1 MYNGGIENMV
11 KQSKSN
17 EAYDRALN
25 LISQFM
31 TNREYCTDIDYEA
44 LVVLLAGLMD
54 IMSEGNKAIIK
65 ELLQLSGLD
74 KDVSLA
80 ANRVIEHGGKLNGQ
94 YNKHE

>member
-17 EAYDRALN
+17 EAYARALDI
-25 LISQFM
+25 ISQFM

-44 LVVLLAGLMD
+44 LVVLLAGLMN
-54 IMSEGNKAIIK
+54 IMSENNKALIK

-80 ANRVIEHGGKLNGQ
+80 ADRIIKHGGKLYEQ

>member
-25 LISQFM
+25 LISEFM
-31 TNREYCTDIDYEA
+31 ANREYCTDIDYEA
-44 LVVLLAGLMD
+44 LVILLAGLMG
-54 IMSEGNKAIIK
+54 IMSENNKALIN

-74 KDVSLA
+74 EEVSLA
-80 ANRVIEHGGKLNGQ
+80 ANRVMKYRGKLNEQ
-94 YNKHE
+94 YNKSE

>member
-17 EAYDRALN
+17 EAYDRALD
-25 LISQFM
+25 LISKFM
-31 TNREYCTDIDYEA
+31 TNREYCTDIDYDA

-54 IMSEGNKAIIK
+54 IMSENDKALIK
-65 ELLQLSGLD
+65 ELLQLSDLG

-80 ANRVIEHGGKLNGQ
+80 ADRIIKHGGKLNGQ

>member
-25 LISQFM
+25 LISGFM
-31 TNREYCTDIDYEA
+31 ANREYCTDIDYEA
-44 LVVLLAGLMD
+44 LVILLAGLMG
-54 IMSEGNKAIIK
+54 IMSENNKALIN

-74 KDVSLA
+74 EEVSLA
-80 ANRVIEHGGKLNGQ
+80 ANRVMEYGGKLNEQ
-94 YNKHE
+94 YNKSE